1 MSILAFGTRTPN
13 HDPRPVAYFLTALTF
28 LAVAVILVLPL
39 VTVFVEALSK
49 GPAVYFETFRDPATQ
64 HAIGM
69 TLKVAAL
76 AVPLNTI
83 FGIAAA
89 WAVTRFNFPG
99 RRYLISLIELPLW
112 VSPIVG
118 GLIYTL
124 IFGIQMP
131 VGAWLDE
138 HDIRVIFAYPGLVL
152 ATIFVTFPFV
162 ARVLIPL
169 MESQGQAEEE
179 AAVTLG
185 ARGWQVFWRVTLP
198 RIKLGL
204 LYGVILCNA
213 RAMGEFGAV
222 SVVSGHIRFKTNTMP
237 LQIEILHTEFEFA
250 HAFALASLL
259 SLLGIITLVLK
270 FYLERE
276 PVLTPPPAPP
286 WEDRR
291 RQRDPAQPPSK
302 VNS

>member
-1 MSILAFGTRTPN
+1 MGALFFTSRTPN
-13 HDPRPVAYFLTALTF
+13 HDPKVVAITLTT
-28 LAVAVILVLPL
+28 LAFTAVGLILVLPL
-39 VTVFVEALSK
+39 VAVFAEAFSK
-49 GPAVYFETFRDPATQ
+49 GPAVFFHTFTDPGVQ
-64 HAIGM
+64 HSIEM

-76 AVPLNTI
+76 AVPLNTL
-83 FGIAAA
+83 FGVAAA
-89 WAVTRFNFPG
+89 WAVTRFTFPG

-112 VSPIVG
+112 VSPVIG

-131 VGAWLDE
+131 LGAWLDE
-138 HDIRVIFAYPGLVL
+138 RNIQVIFAYPGLVL
-152 ATIFVTFPFV
+152 ATVFVTFPFV

-185 ARGWQVFWRVTLP
+185 ARGWQIFWRVTLP
-198 RIKLGL
+198 RIKMGL
-204 LYGVILCNA
+204 LYGVVLCNA

-222 SVVSGHIRFKTNTMP
+222 SVVSGVIRNKTVTIP
-237 LQIEILHTEFEFA
+237 LQIEILHAEYQFA
-250 HAFALASLL
+250 EAFALASLL

-291 RQRDPAQPPSK
+291 RQRDPIQPTPKETS
-302 VNS
+302 